1 MRKIYLFLISIM
13 LLIPTSCG
21 SVKST
26 DLKNVS
32 WDNIKLGANIKTLD
46 LSKYEVKNEID
57 NDYNYEFKELQLKTK
72 DNKVDKIHLYLQED
86 SLLSINEETNL
97 KTINDVTKILGFNY
111 KEYWF
116 DKEQSLKTFEYN
128 DTTSNIKINFVYNG
142 LSDTKELVWAIFE
155 NL

>member
-1 MRKIYLFLISIM
+1 MRKGYSLLISIILLM
-13 LLIPTSCG
+13 LTGCD

-72 DNKVDKIHLYLQED
+72 DNKIDKFHLDLQED